1 MIARLLAILLTG
13 LFLFFSPG
21 LALAQQ
27 QITIEFAAAW
37 QNIPVKKQSA
47 ITDTFSGQV
56 YRFAKIKQYISG
68 IAFLRS
74 GIPVGKDT
82 GYYLID
88 FLDEKSCRLQLEYK
102 SLDFDEIQFLTGIDS
117 LMQTRG
123 VQGGA
128 LDPVNG
134 MYWTWQS
141 GYIHTK
147 IEAGIEQNGKVKPL
161 EFHLG
166 GYRHPY
172 NTVQRAAVK
181 CAASRHVS
189 LVFNLSPIVKYG
201 EEKQCFRVMSPC
213 KQAAEFSN
221 VWSESVS
228 SIP

>member
-13 LFLFFSPG
+13 LFLVFSPG

-27 QITIEFAAAW
+27 QITIEFAATW

-47 ITDTFSGQV
+47 ITDTFSGQL

-68 IAFLRS
+68 ITFLRS

-88 FLDEKSCRLQLEYK
+88 FLDEKSCRLQLECG

-117 LMQTRG
+117 LMQARG

-147 IEAGIEQNGKVKPL
+147 IEAVMEKDNRKKQVEL
-161 EFHLG
+161 HLG
-166 GYRHPY
+166 GYRFPN
-172 NTVQRAAVK
+172 NTIRSVK
-181 CAASRHVS
+181 VKSPNLYQIQV
-189 LVFNLSPIVKYG
+189 VFNLQPVLHSC
-201 EEKQCFRVMSPC
+201 EEKKWEKVMSPG
-213 KQAAEFSN
+213 KKA
-221 VWSESVS
+221 VLLSEIWAGSVK
-228 SIP
+228 